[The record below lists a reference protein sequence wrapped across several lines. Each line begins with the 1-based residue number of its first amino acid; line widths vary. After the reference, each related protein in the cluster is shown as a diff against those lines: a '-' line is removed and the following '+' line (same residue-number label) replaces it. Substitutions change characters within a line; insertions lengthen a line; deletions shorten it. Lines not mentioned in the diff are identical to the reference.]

1 MRFKSTG
8 TGKSTLRYFLQAKQ
22 LKIVFSG
29 QDVSFKLGI
38 RIIEFGKLREIKK
51 NFREQ

>member
-8 TGKSTLRYFLQAKQ
+8 TGKSTLRHFLQAKQ

-29 QDVSFKLGI
+29 QDVSFKLGT
-38 RIIEFGKLREIKK
+38 RIIEFGKLKEIKK
-51 NFREQ
+51 NSREQ